1 MCFFARADFNRRP
14 RLSTVYVRTRRWRYG
29 RERERNEARS
39 SRNRS
44 NPVNHGRGRL
54 PKPSISISFPDRA
67 SAFITALR
75 ASEGSLASGRGRAR
89 AYGRFLSRGED
100 HSVHRRH
107 LIANLSHLAL
117 PHKLNDRLNGWP
129 SRYAKERFFGYFAKY
144 PVKDF
149 DGPLRS
155 SMPRR
160 RRVGRR
166 FLGSFRSRALTF
178 EIIANEIN
186 LPRRDSMRD

>member
-1 MCFFARADFNRRP
+1 MRCGRALP
-14 RLSTVYVRTRRWRYG
+14 RAG
-29 RERERNEARS
+29 GAGGG
-39 SRNRS
+39 
-44 NPVNHGRGRL
+44 GRGETTHHQ
-54 PKPSISISFPDRA
+54 RA
-67 SAFITALR
+67 AAAQEEEEEAVYLR
-75 ASEGSLASGRGRAR
+75 SR
-89 AYGRFLSRGED
+89 GRFLSRGED

-155 SMPRR
+155 LFHALL
-160 RRVGRR
+160 VGDDDVLPAR
-166 FLGSFRSRALTF
+166 LGEKDDALRP
-178 EIIANEIN
+178 
-186 LPRRDSMRD
+186 L

>member
-1 MCFFARADFNRRP
+1 MAHDRLSCASYSFLSSFFFLFFVPPARHADFNR
-14 RLSTVYVRTRRWRYG
+14 VFYVRPSERDDG
-29 RERERNEARS
+29 DGVKSFESGERES
-39 SRNRS
+39 
-44 NPVNHGRGRL
+44 RGR
-54 PKPSISISFPDRA
+54 SHSNGVFQFPFPIA
-67 SAFITALR
+67 SAYISALR
-75 ASEGSLASGRGRAR
+75 FASEGTTTIQELCARGRD
-89 AYGRFLSRGED
+89 RFLSRGED

-155 SMPRR
+155 SKI
-160 RRVGRR
+160 GR
-166 FLGSFRSRALTF
+166 AHV
-178 EIIANEIN
+178 
-186 LPRRDSMRD
+186 